1 MLEDMDAKGLLPAQY
16 EVLALYLEGNEKYSE
31 AIGSLRKV
39 IDMRIAKVKTEEDP
53 EILRAKRRI
62 AINLI
67 QMKMI
72 HEAIKEL

>member
-1 MLEDMDAKGLLPAQY
+1 
-16 EVLALYLEGNEKYSE
+16 
-31 AIGSLRKV
+31 LRKV
-39 IDMRIAKVKTEEDP
+39 IDLRLAKVKTEEDP

-67 QMKMI
+67 QMKMV